1 MNNYLPINLTTQ
13 MKQANSLKDTNGSNS
28 LKKKIDN
35 LNSPVS
41 IKVIQNL
48 VNLPTKKNL
57 GTDGFTRDFYQTF
70 KGNVTQFLHKLFQK
84 IYEEQFLTHSMSPRL
99 S

>member
-1 MNNYLPINLTTQ
+1 MA
-13 MKQANSLKDTNGSNS
+13 QAQ

-48 VNLPTKKNL
+48 VNNLPTKENL
-57 GTDGFTRDFYQTF
+57 GTDAFTRDFYQTF
-70 KGNVTQFLHKLFQK
+70 KGKYNTISTQTFPENLKGRN
-84 IYEEQFLTHSMSPRL
+84 SS
-99 S
+99 